1 MGELILLLGDEF
13 HHLRQKQNGKKVGE
27 SKYWISGNTT
37 ANNPLFA
44 QMTFPIPPP
53 KKKKKC
59 IPKGYN
65 FTHTLTPKQSNKF
78 SPQSNNI
85 ELVECNVEE
94 RKEAVKDL
102 KQDTFYYKRVVPIFF
117 SPVKNK
123 RKLYQLISF
132 CNKVQNCVPLWN
144 RKITQDE

>member
-1 MGELILLLGDEF
+1 
-13 HHLRQKQNGKKVGE
+13 
-27 SKYWISGNTT
+27 
-37 ANNPLFA
+37 
-44 QMTFPIPPP
+44 MTFPIPPP
-53 KKKKKC
+53 PPPKKKKC

-102 KQDTFYYKRVVPIFF
+102 KQDTFYYKRVVPVFF

-123 RKLYQLISF
+123 RKLYQLSSF

>member
-1 MGELILLLGDEF
+1 MAKKLVNLNIESVEIQLQIILFLLKW
-13 HHLRQKQNGKKVGE
+13 HSQ
-27 SKYWISGNTT
+27 
-37 ANNPLFA
+37 
-44 QMTFPIPPP
+44 FPPTQ
-53 KKKKKC
+53 KKKC

-102 KQDTFYYKRVVPIFF
+102 KQDPFYYKRVVPIFF

-123 RKLYQLISF
+123 RKL
-132 CNKVQNCVPLWN
+132 
-144 RKITQDE
+144 